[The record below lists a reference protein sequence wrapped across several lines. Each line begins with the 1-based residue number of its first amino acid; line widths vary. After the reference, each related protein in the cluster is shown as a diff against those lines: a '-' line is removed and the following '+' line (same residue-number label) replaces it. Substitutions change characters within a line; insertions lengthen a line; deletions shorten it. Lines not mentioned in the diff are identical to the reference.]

1 MSLYH
6 VVEFIIE
13 EQSVELFLIEWMHE
27 TEVLFDFL
35 VILNLNEAEFVEFL
49 ISCAHKGRIHSEV
62 IL

>member
-1 MSLYH
+1 
-6 VVEFIIE
+6 
-13 EQSVELFLIEWMHE
+13 MHE

-49 ISCAHKGRIHSEV
+49 INCAHKGRIHSEV